1 MLEKAR
7 TAALIDEIPVL
18 AVLGAASEEGLIV
31 RDASELRVKET
42 DRIAT
47 IAENF
52 KRMGLTIQLH
62 EDGFEVPGRQQ
73 FHAAEL
79 DSFGDHRIAM
89 AFSVAALA
97 ADGPCTILGADAA
110 SVSFPEFF
118 DTLQRVAE

>member
-1 MLEKAR
+1 MN
-7 TAALIDEIPVL
+7 
-18 AVLGAASEEGLIV
+18 GMN
-31 RDASELRVKET
+31 ELV
-42 DRIAT
+42 T

-52 KRMGLTIQLH
+52 QRMGLAIKLH

-89 AFSVAALA
+89 AFSIAALA
-97 ADGPCTILGADAA
+97 ADGPCTILGADSA

-118 DTLQRVAE
+118 ATLQRVAE